1 MPILILH
8 NLSLLE
14 DLNFLQQIFALGD
27 TKLLYLPN
35 GA

>member
-1 MPILILH
+1 MPILILR
-8 NLSLLE
+8 NLSLPE
-14 DLNFLQQIFALGD
+14 GLNFLQQTFVLGD